1 MGVVVASFTLVDSP
15 ACFGCRLS
23 TLVWLAQHAGLPGKG
38 GESRGAFRNAAM
50 KAFADRCNH

>member
-50 KAFADRCNH
+50 KAFADR